1 MREHEKEG
9 LCHTVWTFQTPF
21 IGGICNCDR
30 ADCLA
35 RSCANAANSGA
46 LAAATVGRPGEAFV
60 RVPTWPRRCPYDA
73 GRKRAVA
80 TLASSASRVW

>member
-1 MREHEKEG
+1 
-9 LCHTVWTFQTPF
+9 
-21 IGGICNCDR
+21 
-30 ADCLA
+30 
-35 RSCANAANSGA
+35 